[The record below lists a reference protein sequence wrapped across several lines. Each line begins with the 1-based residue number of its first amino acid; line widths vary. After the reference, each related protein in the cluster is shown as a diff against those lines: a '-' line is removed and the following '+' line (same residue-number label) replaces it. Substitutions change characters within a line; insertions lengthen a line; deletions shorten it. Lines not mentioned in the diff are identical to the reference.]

1 MRKFCSEGERK
12 SVFLEKISCCSLS
25 LFFYSKY
32 LFFLEENFPSL
43 QQESA
48 EKIPTRKH
56 STHNTFVARR
66 TRKIIFSSLRLSSSL
81 YPEDACSTS
90 FNPRRRGWWMND
102 HDIVTIDQKQK
113 LINKTEKY
121 KNTRKENFFLLL
133 PLLEKHYGMK
143 KFLNSTTHQRRR
155 AYSDVDEESAL
166 TCHRLCVGICK
177 RKFSPERL

>member
-12 SVFLEKISCCSLS
+12 SVFLEKIFRCSLS

-43 QQESA
+43 RQESA

-56 STHNTFVARR
+56 TTHNTFVARK
-66 TRKIIFSSLRLSSSL
+66 TRKNISRLSSSL

-121 KNTRKENFFLLL
+121 KNTRKKLFSSAAFTRKTLRH
-133 PLLEKHYGMK
+133 EKIS
-143 KFLNSTTHQRRR
+143 KFNYT
-155 AYSDVDEESAL
+155 SAP
-166 TCHRLCVGICK
+166 TSV
-177 RKFSPERL
+177 